1 MTEYQVQTT
10 HIPPVLRLIDG
21 ALYVEV
27 IFGSET
33 YRAPIGDGR
42 YFFSE
47 VIAKLVDPALL
58 AAYPARQVYPL
69 GRVAKLDGSAVTAE
83 EAERVQAG
91 HDADLARAF
100 ASPND

>member
-10 HIPPVLRLIDG
+10 HVPPVLRLING

-33 YRAPIGDGR
+33 YRAPVGDGR

-47 VIAKLVDPALL
+47 VVAKLVDPALL
-58 AAYPARQVYPL
+58 AAYSRQSFFKEEPPL
-69 GRVAKLDGSAVTAE
+69 VGDGAAF
-83 EAERVQAG
+83 
-91 HDADLARAF
+91 RAF
-100 ASPND
+100 ISPND